1 MPNSKSI
8 PKSKQSTRPA
18 AGAWS
23 KIKRLLLAAWLL
35 GASLA
40 APADADAGAALH
52 LNRIEAVTVAGGSFA
67 TPGPKPDI
75 DVSAARWSSVAL
87 PYVIP
92 RDVVP
97 AGQAEIVTTWFRVP
111 AGALPRTAQAP
122 HLYVPRWQTI
132 GKIAIYADGRLIER
146 SRGGAVWNGYNHP
159 LWIPLADENGKLP
172 SEILIRMDR
181 LRTAGGALSTIWL
194 GERHALSTDR
204 QLREWFQAGIPE
216 LVSAA
221 FLVVGLFSLGVW
233 ARRRRE
239 SIYLLF
245 FASSLMSYLRCL
257 HYYVG
262 LEPLPIPEEWFGWI
276 TINSAGWLITATYF
290 FAIRIHGQRYRRL
303 ENSLLALMLSAL
315 VLTMPVSHLV
325 PDIAVLAPLA
335 YLVLFG
341 VVLVFSIAMCVA
353 AWRSRSKE
361 GSLVSAWTLLNIP
374 VIVHDWM
381 LQNYRIDIEGIYLMP
396 YTAIGFFFIF
406 MGLML
411 ARYLRALAEME
422 RANANLESRLKERET
437 QLNESHEMLR
447 LAEREQVLNGE
458 RQRLIRDM
466 HDGFGSALISALM
479 VVEHGKPDT
488 IDVAQV
494 LRECI
499 DDLKL
504 TIDSLEPMDTDLL
517 PLLASLRFRLGSRLE
532 SAGIALHWEVDDN
545 LELAW
550 LTPGSALQILR
561 ILQEVFTNAVK
572 HAAASEIRMRAGSEE
587 SGILISI
594 EDNGKGFAPQSAAA
608 GRGLANLKYR
618 AEALSGRA
626 SWSSQ
631 PGRTRFELFLPL
643 KSATTQEEI
652 L

>member
-1 MPNSKSI
+1 LI
-8 PKSKQSTRPA
+8 LA
-18 AGAWS
+18 
-23 KIKRLLLAAWLL
+23 LLLL

-40 APADADAGAALH
+40 AGADSAALIH
-52 LNRIEAVTVAGGSFA
+52 LTQVEVVTLPGGSFA
-67 TPGPKPDI
+67 VPGAKPDI
-75 DVSAARWSSVAL
+75 DASAASWSKVTL
-87 PYVIP
+87 PYVMP

-97 AGQAEIVTTWFRVP
+97 AGQADIVTTWFRVP
-111 AGALPRTAQAP
+111 VDALPRAAKAP
-122 HLYVPRWQTI
+122 HLYAPRWQTI
-132 GKIAIYADGRLIER
+132 GKIAIYADGRLLER
-146 SRGGAVWNGYNHP
+146 SRGSAVWNGYNHP
-159 LWIPLADENGKLP
+159 LWIPLADESGKLP

-181 LRTAGGALSTIWL
+181 LRSAGGALSTIWL
-194 GERHALSTDR
+194 GDRQVLSSGR

-233 ARRRRE
+233 VRRRRE

-276 TINSAGWLITATYF
+276 TINSAGWLIIATYF
-290 FAIRIHGQRYRRL
+290 FAIRMHGQRYPRL
-303 ENSLLALMLSAL
+303 ENGLLGLMLAAL
-315 VLTMPVSHLV
+315 VLTMPASSLL
-325 PDIAVLAPLA
+325 PDISMLAPLA

-341 VVLVFSIAMCVA
+341 VVLVFSFAMCVA
-353 AWRSRSKE
+353 AWRSQSRE
-361 GSLVSAWTLLNIP
+361 GLLVSVWTLLNIP

-411 ARYLRALAEME
+411 ARYLRALADME
-422 RANANLESRLKERET
+422 RANANLESRLQEREI
-437 QLNESHEMLR
+437 QLNQSHERLR
-447 LAEREQVLNGE
+447 LAEREQVLNNE

-479 VVEHGKPDT
+479 VVEHGKPDAVN
-488 IDVAQV
+488 VAQV

-532 SAGIALHWEVDDN
+532 LAGIALHWEVDDS
-545 LELAW
+545 LKLAW

-561 ILQEVFTNAVK
+561 ILQEVFTNVVK
-572 HAAASEIRMRAGSEE
+572 HAAAGEIRLRAS
-587 SGILISI
+587 SGETELVISI
-594 EDNGKGFAPQSAAA
+594 EDNGKGFAPESAAS

-618 AEALSGRA
+618 AKTLGGRA
-626 SWSSQ
+626 HWSSQ
-631 PGRTRFELFLPL
+631 PGRTRFELALPL
-643 KSATTQEEI
+643 DLLMTQEETA
-652 L
+652 